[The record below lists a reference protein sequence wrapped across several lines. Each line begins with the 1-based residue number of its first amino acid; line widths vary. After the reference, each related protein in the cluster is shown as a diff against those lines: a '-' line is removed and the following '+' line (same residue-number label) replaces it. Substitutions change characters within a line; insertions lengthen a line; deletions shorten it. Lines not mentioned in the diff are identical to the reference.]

1 MSRVARSYGMFEVFT
16 RARLDQLLR
25 EFPVTAEG
33 AKYIDAALTA
43 PSRNAQGTPFNV
55 VSALP
60 NAKMGFTVDNESKDV
75 ERQFSLLRTF
85 DGDCVGFANQ
95 PDPVELQYVGRNG
108 KNIRTNYTP
117 DSVGFY
123 KSTGVAVEEL
133 KPASQ
138 RDKLEELYPGRYY
151 LRNDGSYGSKPAEVV
166 FGRMGIKFSLRFS
179 DEINE
184 VGHRNRQFL
193 HTYLQPHAEKIYLP
207 LYARLSEQMRNCAQA
222 SLTDLLESG
231 MDRDVLY
238 WALATR
244 RLFFDIDAAPLA
256 TQAALVQV
264 FRDDSTFSAWLAA
277 VRPDGSRPRPLAT
290 QECQGLI
297 AGDVFTLD
305 GVRQTVRFV
314 GHTGVIC
321 RNDHG
326 DTFDL
331 SFVDLE
337 RASLAG
343 KLALPK
349 KLGLP
354 HVRSRFYSCGPDAL
368 ERALRQANI
377 LDKIKRNVPLALDEQ
392 YSSST
397 IRRWARKI
405 REGESKGW
413 SPVESL
419 IDEIASRG
427 YRGSHIDPKLSHEL
441 DTAIRLALADSTNKS
456 ALGIYG
462 DIERSWKERGLRMVA
477 KSSFYERV
485 HKIRDAETVRAA
497 QGHKA
502 AHQIEPAYWIIDEK
516 TPIHGEHAMAWV
528 HIDST
533 LLDIELRSSLSGS
546 ILGRPWLTLAICALT
561 RRVLGFHISFRP
573 PSYVS
578 TMMVLADVV
587 RRTGRL
593 PDAIVHDW
601 GSEFKA
607 KDFKECLAALYI
619 ERFVRPKGS
628 PRFGS
633 VIERMFGTT
642 TRQLIDNLVGNTKL
656 RKNVRQL
663 VPSVNP
669 SSFAGLWLI
678 DLYVGLEEYFNLYN
692 ARKHPTTLQSP
703 DDKTEASLIAQGRRL
718 HRVRRL
724 EDILPIIAPMARGR
738 TRVLDPARGLFVNY
752 RYYSN
757 PALAHYSLRDTDLL
771 VRPVPFD
778 PGLILTFFRGQWIT
792 CHAPLAPEVKNA
804 PEVVRRVLAEE
815 WQIEQQ
821 LASASSDET
830 REEIVKLTEEL
841 NERAKLNQEY
851 WADRKY
857 RDLLKAT
864 VFPAADLGD
873 KVTAPAKT
881 KLEALGSAMTNA
893 VQTAM
898 ESVFGE
904 LRSGNGGK

>member
-1 MSRVARSYGMFEVFT
+1 M
-16 RARLDQLLR
+16 
-25 EFPVTAEG
+25 
-33 AKYIDAALTA
+33 
-43 PSRNAQGTPFNV
+43 

-60 NAKMGFTVDNESKDV
+60 NAKMGFTVENESKDV

-85 DGDCVGFANQ
+85 DPDCIGFSNQ
-95 PDPVELQYVGRNG
+95 PGAVELRYIGRNG
-108 KNIRTNYTP
+108 RNVRTNYTP
-117 DSVGFY
+117 DSIAFY
-123 KSTGVAVEEL
+123 RCKGTFVEEL
-133 KPASQ
+133 KPANQ
-138 RDKLEELYPGRYY
+138 RSRLEEIYPGRYY
-151 LRNDGSYGSKPAEVV
+151 VRSDGTYGSKPVEAV
-166 FGRMGIKFSLRFS
+166 FKNMGIGFSLRFS

-193 HTYLQPHAEKIYLP
+193 HTYLQPHAEKTYLP
-207 LYARLSEQMRNCAQA
+207 LYSDLGDYMRSCSQA
-222 SLTDLLESG
+222 SIAELVEAG

-238 WALATR
+238 WALATQ
-244 RLFFDIDAAPLA
+244 RLAFDFDAAPLA

-264 FRDDSTFSAWLAA
+264 FFNESTFRAWLAA
-277 VRPDGSRPRPLAT
+277 IRPDGSRPRPLAAL
-290 QECQGLI
+290 ECQRLVT
-297 AGDVFTLD
+297 GDVLVLD
-305 GVRQTVRFV
+305 GLRQTVRFV
-314 GHTGVIC
+314 GHTGVLC
-321 RNDHG
+321 RDDLG
-326 DTFDL
+326 ETTDLTFL
-331 SFVDLE
+331 ELE

-343 KLALPK
+343 KLVLPTS
-349 KLGLP
+349 LGLP
-354 HVRSRFYSCGPDAL
+354 PVRSRFYSCGPEAR
-368 ERALRQANI
+368 ERALRQASI
-377 LDKIKRNVPLALDEQ
+377 LEKIRRNVPLASDEQ
-392 YSSST
+392 YSPTT

-419 IDEIASRG
+419 IDDVASRG
-427 YRGSHIDPKLSHEL
+427 FRGPHIDAKLSAEL
-441 DTAIRLALADSTNKS
+441 DEAIRLALESTTNKS
-456 ALGIYG
+456 SLAIFSE
-462 DIERSWKERGLRMVA
+462 IEADWKERGHKMVA
-477 KSSFYERV
+477 KSTFYERV
-485 HKIRDAETVRAA
+485 RKIKDATTIRAA

-533 LLDIELRSSLSGS
+533 LLDIELQSSLSGS
-546 ILGRPWLTLAICALT
+546 VLGRPWLTLAICAFT
-561 RRVLGFHISFRP
+561 RRILGFHLSFRP

-601 GSEFKA
+601 GAEFKA
-607 KDFKECLAALYI
+607 KDFKECLASLYI

-628 PRFGS
+628 PKFGS

-642 TRQLIDNLVGNTKL
+642 TRQLIDNLLGNTKL

-663 VPSVNP
+663 VPGINP

-678 DLYVGLEEYFNLYN
+678 DMYMGLEEFFTRYN
-692 ARKHPTTLQSP
+692 ARKHSTTLQAP
-703 DDKTEASLIAQGRRL
+703 DAMTEASLITQGRRL
-718 HRVRRL
+718 HRVRQL
-724 EDILPIIAPMARGR
+724 VDILPIISPMARGC

-792 CHAPLAPEVKNA
+792 CHAPLAPEVKSA

-821 LASASSDET
+821 LANASSDQA
-830 REEIVKLTEEL
+830 REEIAKLTEEL
-841 NERAKLNQEY
+841 NQRAKMNQEY

-857 RDLLKAT
+857 RELLKAT
-864 VFPAADLGD
+864 VFPAADFDGR
-873 KVTAPAKT
+873 TAAPAKT
-881 KLEALGSAMTNA
+881 RLEALGSRMEDA
-893 VQTAM
+893 VRAVM
-898 ESVFGE
+898 ESRAFGKLTSE
-904 LRSGNGGK
+904 